1 MAQWT
6 LRTLRED
13 VQLLLLTSLQ
23 YVLSLSCSMD
33 SHTYKASLNSST
45 YHAFRDFASP
55 VPLELPT
62 LLGLDKVLL
71 EVRTRLFCIFVS
83 PVPKNRSWHTVV
95 NQNVFDE
102 PIETSYL

>member
-1 MAQWT
+1 MAPKNT
-6 LRTLRED
+6 VGMRGCA
-13 VQLLLLTSLQ
+13 TSLADFFAICSFPLLFNGFSYLQ
-23 YVLSLSCSMD
+23 AKSELLNLSCI
-33 SHTYKASLNSST
+33 
-45 YHAFRDFASP
+45 RDFASP

-71 EVRTRLFCIFVS
+71 EVRTRLLCIFVS